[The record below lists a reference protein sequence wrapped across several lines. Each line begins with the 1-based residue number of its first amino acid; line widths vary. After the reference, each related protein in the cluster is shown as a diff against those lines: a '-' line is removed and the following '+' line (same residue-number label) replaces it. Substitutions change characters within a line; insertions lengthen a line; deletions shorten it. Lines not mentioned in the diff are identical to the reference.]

1 MDLIKLTCDFEI
13 WKIANNLAEEFYPVN
28 YPEERK
34 ADRERLIDFKDGLRN
49 IKKSKHTLERNLEE
63 LDKLLSYLNPKRRWE
78 YSDLSMIDSIYRI
91 ELRADDLFDMME
103 RGDIRFKKTDVYNI
117 YRFLFEHEIYDREAL
132 VFLAKVYEIELPK
145 KIEWYEASDDY
156 EFDASEISRA
166 RKILKVDV
174 KDVKKVVND
183 SSKKPKAAV
192 KKETPEIKVTT
203 VKKKSTKTT
212 AKTGEPEA
220 DKKAEP
226 KIKNKSK
233 SESTSLKTTQKKA
246 PSKSTKTTA
255 KATTKTTTK
264 TTEKKTT
271 KTAAKKPAAKTKAK
285 TNKTEE

>member
-28 YPEERK
+28 YSEERK
-34 ADRERLIDFKDGLRN
+34 VDRERLIDFKDGLRN

-91 ELRADDLFDMME
+91 ELRADDLFDLME

-145 KIEWYEASDDY
+145 KIEWYEANDDY

-203 VKKKSTKTT
+203 VKKKSTKNSETKKSET
-212 AKTGEPEA
+212 
-220 DKKAEP
+220 KAEP
-226 KIKNKSK
+226 KLKNKAKAETK
-233 SESTSLKTTQKKA
+233 SETPQKKA

-255 KATTKTTTK
+255 KSTTK

-285 TNKTEE
+285 TNKMEE

>member
-1 MDLIKLTCDFEI
+1 MDLIKLTCDFEV

-63 LDKLLSYLNPKRRWE
+63 LEKLLSYLNPKRRWE

-103 RGDIRFKKTDVYNI
+103 RGDIRFKKTDVYDI

-183 SSKKPKAAV
+183 SSKKPKATV
-192 KKETPEIKVTT
+192 NKDTPEIKVTT
-203 VKKKSTKTT
+203 VKKKSTKITANTGKPTT
-212 AKTGEPEA
+212 A
-220 DKKAEP
+220 KKAEP

-233 SESTSLKTTQKKA
+233 AESA
-246 PSKSTKTTA
+246 STKTSQKKSAVKTKTKTA
-255 KATTKTTTK
+255 DKKTTTK
-264 TTEKKTT
+264 TK
-271 KTAAKKPAAKTKAK
+271 AKAKTKTK
-285 TNKTEE
+285 TNKTDK

>member
-203 VKKKSTKTT
+203 VKKKSTKNSETKKSET
-212 AKTGEPEA
+212 
-220 DKKAEP
+220 KAEP
-226 KIKNKSK
+226 KLKNKAKAETK
-233 SESTSLKTTQKKA
+233 SEAPQKKA

-271 KTAAKKPAAKTKAK
+271 KTAAKKSAAKTKTK

>member
-203 VKKKSTKTT
+203 VKKKSTKNSETKKSET
-212 AKTGEPEA
+212 
-220 DKKAEP
+220 KAEP
-226 KIKNKSK
+226 KLKNKAKAESK
-233 SESTSLKTTQKKA
+233 NETPQKKA

-255 KATTKTTTK
+255 KSTTK
-264 TTEKKTT
+264 TTEKKTA

>member
-1 MDLIKLTCDFEI
+1 MDLIKLTCDFEV

-63 LDKLLSYLNPKRRWE
+63 LEKLLSYLNPKRRWE

-103 RGDIRFKKTDVYNI
+103 RGDIRFKKTDVYDI

-183 SSKKPKAAV
+183 SSKKPKATV
-192 KKETPEIKVTT
+192 NKDMPEVKVTT

-212 AKTGEPEA
+212 ANTGKPA
-220 DKKAEP
+220 TAKKAEP

-233 SESTSLKTTQKKA
+233 SESA
-246 PSKSTKTTA
+246 STKTSQKKSAVKTKTKTA
-255 KATTKTTTK
+255 DKKTTTK
-264 TTEKKTT
+264 TK
-271 KTAAKKPAAKTKAK
+271 AKTK
-285 TNKTEE
+285 TNKTDK

>member
-1 MDLIKLTCDFEI
+1 MDLIKLTCDFEV
-13 WKIANNLAEEFYPVN
+13 WKIANSLAEEFYPVN

-103 RGDIRFKKTDVYNI
+103 RGDIRFKKTDVYDI

-183 SSKKPKAAV
+183 SSKKPKATV
-192 KKETPEIKVTT
+192 NKDTPEIKVTT

-212 AKTGEPEA
+212 ANTGKPTTA
-220 DKKAEP
+220 KKAEP

-233 SESTSLKTTQKKA
+233 AESA
-246 PSKSTKTTA
+246 STKTIQKKSAVKTKTKTA
-255 KATTKTTTK
+255 DKKTTTK
-264 TTEKKTT
+264 TK
-271 KTAAKKPAAKTKAK
+271 AKTK
-285 TNKTEE
+285 TNKTDK

>member
-1 MDLIKLTCDFEI
+1 MDLIKLTCDFEV

-63 LDKLLSYLNPKRRWE
+63 LEKLLSYLNPKRRWE

-103 RGDIRFKKTDVYNI
+103 RGDIRFKKTDVYDI

-183 SSKKPKAAV
+183 SSKKPKATV
-192 KKETPEIKVTT
+192 NKDTPEIKVTT

-212 AKTGEPEA
+212 ANTGKPKTA
-220 DKKAEP
+220 SKAEP

-233 SESTSLKTTQKKA
+233 AESASAKTPQ
-246 PSKSTKTTA
+246 
-255 KATTKTTTK
+255 
-264 TTEKKTT
+264 
-271 KTAAKKPAAKTKAK
+271 KKPAAKTKTKPADKKTTTKTKTKTKTK
-285 TNKTEE
+285 TNKTDK

>member
-49 IKKSKHTLERNLEE
+49 IKKSKHTLERNLDE
-63 LDKLLSYLNPKRRWE
+63 LDKFLSYLNPKRRWE

-203 VKKKSTKTT
+203 VKKKSTKNLETKKSET
-212 AKTGEPEA
+212 
-220 DKKAEP
+220 KAEP
-226 KIKNKSK
+226 KLKNKAKAETK
-233 SESTSLKTTQKKA
+233 SEAPQKKA

-271 KTAAKKPAAKTKAK
+271 KTAAKKSAAKTKTK

>member
-91 ELRADDLFDMME
+91 ELRADDLFDLME
-103 RGDIRFKKTDVYNI
+103 RGDIRFKKADVYNI

-166 RKILKVDV
+166 RKILKVDA

-203 VKKKSTKTT
+203 VKKKSTKNSETKKSET
-212 AKTGEPEA
+212 
-220 DKKAEP
+220 KAEP
-226 KIKNKSK
+226 KLKNKAKAESK
-233 SESTSLKTTQKKA
+233 NETPQKKA

>member
-1 MDLIKLTCDFEI
+1 MDLIKLTCDFEV
-13 WKIANNLAEEFYPVN
+13 WKIANSLAEEFYPVN

-63 LDKLLSYLNPKRRWE
+63 LEKLLSYLNPKRRWE

-103 RGDIRFKKTDVYNI
+103 RGDIRFKKTDVYDI

-183 SSKKPKAAV
+183 SSKKPKATV
-192 KKETPEIKVTT
+192 NKDTPEIKVTT

-212 AKTGEPEA
+212 ANTGKPA
-220 DKKAEP
+220 TAKKVEP

-233 SESTSLKTTQKKA
+233 AESA
-246 PSKSTKTTA
+246 STKTIQKKSAVKTKTKTA
-255 KATTKTTTK
+255 DKKTTTK
-264 TTEKKTT
+264 TK
-271 KTAAKKPAAKTKAK
+271 AKTKTK
-285 TNKTEE
+285 TNKTDK

>member
-1 MDLIKLTCDFEI
+1 MDLIKLTCDFEV
-13 WKIANNLAEEFYPVN
+13 WKIANSLAEEFYPVN

-63 LDKLLSYLNPKRRWE
+63 LEKLLSYLNPKRRWE

-103 RGDIRFKKTDVYNI
+103 RGDIRFKKTDVYDI

-183 SSKKPKAAV
+183 SSKKPKATV
-192 KKETPEIKVTT
+192 NKDTPEIKVTT

-212 AKTGEPEA
+212 AKTGKPTTA
-220 DKKAEP
+220 KKAEP

-233 SESTSLKTTQKKA
+233 AESA
-246 PSKSTKTTA
+246 STKTFQKKSAVKTKTKTA
-255 KATTKTTTK
+255 DKKTTTK
-264 TTEKKTT
+264 TK
-271 KTAAKKPAAKTKAK
+271 AKTK
-285 TNKTEE
+285 TNKTDK

>member
-1 MDLIKLTCDFEI
+1 MDLIKLTCDFEV
-13 WKIANNLAEEFYPVN
+13 WKIANSLAEEFYPVN

-103 RGDIRFKKTDVYNI
+103 RGDIRFKKTDVYDI

-183 SSKKPKAAV
+183 SSKKPKATV
-192 KKETPEIKVTT
+192 NKDTPEIKVTT

-212 AKTGEPEA
+212 ANTGKPA
-220 DKKAEP
+220 TAKKAEP

-233 SESTSLKTTQKKA
+233 TESA
-246 PSKSTKTTA
+246 STKTSQKKSAVKTKTKTA
-255 KATTKTTTK
+255 DKKTTTK
-264 TTEKKTT
+264 TK
-271 KTAAKKPAAKTKAK
+271 AKTKTK
-285 TNKTEE
+285 TNKTDK

>member
-49 IKKSKHTLERNLEE
+49 IKKSKHTLERNLDE
-63 LDKLLSYLNPKRRWE
+63 LDKFLSYLNPKRRWE

-192 KKETPEIKVTT
+192 KKETLEIKVTT
-203 VKKKSTKTT
+203 VKKKSTKNLETKKSET
-212 AKTGEPEA
+212 
-220 DKKAEP
+220 KAEP
-226 KIKNKSK
+226 KLKNKAKAETK
-233 SESTSLKTTQKKA
+233 SEAPQKKA

-271 KTAAKKPAAKTKAK
+271 KTAAKKSAAKTKTK

>member
-1 MDLIKLTCDFEI
+1 MDLIKLTCDFEV
-13 WKIANNLAEEFYPVN
+13 WKIANSLAEEFYPVN

-63 LDKLLSYLNPKRRWE
+63 LEKLLSYLNPKRRWE

-103 RGDIRFKKTDVYNI
+103 RGDIRFKKTDVYDI

-174 KDVKKVVND
+174 KDVKKVVNN
-183 SSKKPKAAV
+183 SNKKPKATV
-192 KKETPEIKVTT
+192 NKDTPEIKVTT
-203 VKKKSTKTT
+203 VKKKSIKTI
-212 AKTGEPEA
+212 ANTGKPTTT
-220 DKKAEP
+220 KKAEP

-233 SESTSLKTTQKKA
+233 AESA
-246 PSKSTKTTA
+246 STKTSQKKSAVKTKTKTA
-255 KATTKTTTK
+255 DKKTTTK
-264 TTEKKTT
+264 TK
-271 KTAAKKPAAKTKAK
+271 AKTKTK
-285 TNKTEE
+285 TNKTDK

>member
-1 MDLIKLTCDFEI
+1 
-13 WKIANNLAEEFYPVN
+13 
-28 YPEERK
+28 
-34 ADRERLIDFKDGLRN
+34 
-49 IKKSKHTLERNLEE
+49 
-63 LDKLLSYLNPKRRWE
+63 
-78 YSDLSMIDSIYRI
+78 MIDSIYRI

-103 RGDIRFKKTDVYNI
+103 RGDIRFKKTDVYDI

-183 SSKKPKAAV
+183 SSKKPKATV
-192 KKETPEIKVTT
+192 NKDMPEVKVTT

-212 AKTGEPEA
+212 ANTGKPA
-220 DKKAEP
+220 TAKKAEP

-233 SESTSLKTTQKKA
+233 SESA
-246 PSKSTKTTA
+246 STKTSQKKSAVKTKTKTA
-255 KATTKTTTK
+255 DKKTTTK
-264 TTEKKTT
+264 TK
-271 KTAAKKPAAKTKAK
+271 AKTK
-285 TNKTEE
+285 TNKTDK